1 MDITEQQKT
10 WHRVTKV
17 TLYGAIAIAI
27 VLLLMRWFLI

>member
-17 TLYGAIAIAI
+17 TQYGAIAIAI